1 MTCTEDGVSVI
12 MYPIFRKS
20 LMSEAFVGPAS
31 SRKDFVRPAL
41 TRSFSFVPFA
51 GLGHA
56 HNLRWFQH
64 CWTRLGLRP
73 YPSSDLLRHGLP
85 RVPRVPRSGPLVLD
99 NEPPAG
105 SGRGGLRE

>member
-56 HNLRWFQH
+56 HNHRWFQH
-64 CWTRLGLRP
+64 CWTRLGYLGYLGWNLRMARFWTTCLRP
-73 YPSSDLLRHGLP
+73 
-85 RVPRVPRSGPLVLD
+85 VLK
-99 NEPPAG
+99 
-105 SGRGGLRE
+105 